1 MNKVTIMKKLLTTAC
16 LFVVT
21 IVAIVTFIAASTVFG
36 QEKKQ
41 AEREAMYY
49 RYLDFASYV
58 KGGSITPHWMA
69 DGSSFWYAEGAPEN
83 TVIWKIDPK
92 ANTKKP
98 LFDTA
103 RLRKALTPV
112 MGQAADQSPI
122 EIPFVKFVLPN
133 GLTVITH
140 EDRTAPI
147 VAATVWYRVGTKDE
161 RQGRS
166 GFAHLFEHLLVGA
179 HDTLTSDLASAG
191 ALELNGTYGRDATKF
206 YATLPSSM
214 LDLLLFYQSQLMGT
228 TAGRITQSVLDKER
242 GIVKN
247 ENREYQQDRSFGR
260 VPLLLAQTTY
270 PPGHPYASVE
280 LGSLADLDAATLAD
294 ASAWLTAYYGPANA
308 VLVVAGDFDA
318 TTIKQKVESYFGAIA
333 RGPAHVRP
341 APSVS
346 PGSTNRYETVFDRI
360 PGARVYRTWNIPE
373 WGSAD
378 AAYLEMAGAIIG
390 GSPSSRLYQRLVRR
404 ETLATDVSVSVNL
417 FQLGGQL
424 SLVVTPAQES
434 HVPVIGRALDEE
446 MSRFI
451 EQGPTLEELAQ
462 AQRRY
467 RANFLR
473 GIERIGSEPIGGF
486 RGRSELLAA
495 HEVNAG
501 RADFYKTAL
510 SRVASATIADVRKA
524 AAQWLGEGAFTLDLR
539 PLPTET
545 PRGAAETDRMSQ
557 PPRQPFPKF
566 QSAPIRR
573 RELSNGLRVL
583 LVERSAIPLVE
594 LRLRLGAGSRSDRDG
609 VPGRAALTTQLLAEG
624 TTGRSA
630 DRILNDLL
638 DLGARLSTSID
649 EDASMISLSGP
660 ADRLPRMLDLLAD
673 LVMNPVFPEAAVDLK
688 RREYDT
694 RLQRERASPPAS
706 PGALL
711 QTLLD
716 GSLPSSPRAE
726 TATRPEGLRR
736 DDLVSFFRAAFRPDN
751 ATLVVAGAAT
761 LDALVPHVERAFGGW
776 RRPTATSRA
785 AATPTSPGAP
795 PAVYMIDAP
804 GSTQS
809 VIATGHLG
817 LAAND
822 PDFDVLRILATV
834 LRFRLHSN
842 LRETKQWSYAPYA
855 FLGSGVTGRQMFGAV
870 AAVQQDKTAETML
883 ELLKELRGLAG
894 GRPATPEEIERAK
907 TSELRLL
914 AVFAQTNA
922 LTAQRVDEAS
932 RVTPGIDDFET
943 LARRRAAI
951 GSADVS
957 RVAAR
962 LIQPERLS
970 WLVIGDEKA
979 IANGVAALN
988 LGKIRHITADGI
1000 PRSETR

>member
-1 MNKVTIMKKLLTTAC
+1 MQFGAGCTQDELVALGGGKCIVAGTLNSRRKPPRKPSMPIAWRLTTGMI
-16 LFVVT
+16 VVALMT
-21 IVAIVTFIAASTVFG
+21 VPVT
-36 QEKKQ
+36 
-41 AEREAMYY
+41 
-49 RYLDFASYV
+49 
-58 KGGSITPHWMA
+58 
-69 DGSSFWYAEGAPEN
+69 
-83 TVIWKIDPK
+83 
-92 ANTKKP
+92 
-98 LFDTA
+98 
-103 RLRKALTPV
+103 V
-112 MGQAADQSPI
+112 MPQAADQSPI
-122 EIPFVKFVLPN
+122 DIPFVRFVLPN

-161 RQGRS
+161 RQGRR
-166 GFAHLFEHLLVGA
+166 GFAHLFEHLLLGA

-191 ALELNGTYGRDATKF
+191 ALELNGTYGRDATKY

-242 GIVKN
+242 GIVQN
-247 ENREYQQDRSFGR
+247 EHREYQQDRSFGR

-270 PPGHPYASVE
+270 PPGHPYASVG

-294 ASAWLTAYYGPANA
+294 ASAWLTEYYGPANA

-318 TTIKQKVESYFGAIA
+318 ATIKQKAESYFGAIA
-333 RGPAHVRP
+333 RGPAQVRP

-346 PGSTNRYETVFDRI
+346 RGSTNRYETVFDRI
-360 PGARVYRTWNIPE
+360 PGGRVYRTWNIPE

-404 ETLATDVSVSVNL
+404 EKLATDVSMSVNL

-424 SLVVTPAQES
+424 SFVVTPAQES

-451 EQGPTLEELAQ
+451 EHGPTLEEVAQ

-473 GIERIGSEPIGGF
+473 SIERIGSEPIGGF

-524 AAQWLGEGAFTLDLR
+524 ASQWLGEGAFTLDLR
-539 PLPTET
+539 PLPTES
-545 PRGAAETDRMSQ
+545 PRGATHTDRMAQ

-573 RELSNGLRVL
+573 REFSNRLRVL

-594 LRLRLGAGSRSDRDG
+594 LRLSLGTGSRSDRDG
-609 VPGRAALTTQLLAEG
+609 VPGRAVLTTQLLADG

-630 DRILNDLL
+630 DRIADDLL
-638 DLGARLSTSID
+638 DLGARLSTSITD
-649 EDASMISLSGP
+649 DASTISLSGP
-660 ADRLPRMLDLLAD
+660 ADGLPRMLDLLAD

-688 RREYDT
+688 RSEYVT

-711 QTLLD
+711 QGLLD
-716 GSLPSSPRAE
+716 GSLPASPHPD
-726 TATRPEGLRR
+726 TATRPGGLRR
-736 DDLVSFFRAAFRPDN
+736 DDVVTFFRAAFRPDN

-761 LDALVPHVERAFGGW
+761 FDAVVLHVERAFGGW
-776 RRPTATSRA
+776 RPTAGSPPQ
-785 AATPTSPGAP
+785 AATPTP
-795 PAVYMIDAP
+795 PAQPAVVYLIDAP

-817 LAAND
+817 LATSD
-822 PDFDVLRILATV
+822 PDFDVLQIIASV
-834 LRFRLHSN
+834 LRVRLHAN

-855 FLGSGVTGRQMFGAV
+855 LLGSGVTGPQVFGAV
-870 AAVQQDKTAETML
+870 AAVQQDKTAETIL
-883 ELLKELRGLAG
+883 ELLQEFRGLAG
-894 GRPATPEEIERAK
+894 VRPVTTEEIERAK

-932 RVTPGIDDFET
+932 RATSGIDDFET
-943 LARRRAAI
+943 LARRLAAI
-951 GSADVS
+951 GPADVS

-962 LIQPERLS
+962 LIQPGRLV
-970 WLVIGDEKA
+970 WLVIGDGKT
-979 IANGVAALN
+979 ILKGVAALN
-988 LGKIRHITADGI
+988 LGHIQHITADGI
-1000 PRSETR
+1000 PRSQTQ